1 MKGIHE
7 NQSKAETLLPVT
19 SSEYITELR
28 RDVNTVNTHEN
39 KREKGCDIE

>member
-7 NQSKAETLLPVT
+7 NQNKAETLLPVT
-19 SSEYITELR
+19 SNESITELR
-28 RDVNTVNTHEN
+28 RDVSAHKN

>member
-1 MKGIHE
+1 MNGIHE

-19 SSEYITELR
+19 SNKSITELR
-28 RDVNTVNTHEN
+28 RDVSAHEN